1 MKMKL
6 FAILFLVWSVW
17 TPLAVAGGSA
27 DAEAVERLQ
36 SLLAPLETL
45 SADFTQTVTDGEG
58 YEIQSLSGHMVVARP
73 GRVRWRSET
82 PYEQLVVSDA
92 ETLWLYD
99 PDLEQVTVR
108 PFEADVSR
116 TPAILFIGEVVDL
129 RDRYRVSRERE
140 GELET
145 FRLSPMDSGAL
156 FEEVHLHFDEGSPE
170 AMTLRDSMGQETR
183 VTFSNLVIN
192 RPVADTDFTF
202 EIPDGADVLRDD

>member
-1 MKMKL
+1 MNMR
-6 FAILFLVWSVW
+6 FFSVLFLFWFVWIPM
-17 TPLAVAGGSA
+17 TVAGGSA
-27 DAEAVERLQ
+27 DKAPVERLQ

-45 SADFTQTVTDGEG
+45 AADFTQTVTDGEG

-82 PYEQLVVSDA
+82 PYEQLVVSNA

-116 TPAILFIGEVVDL
+116 TPAILFIGDVADL
-129 RDRYRVSRERE
+129 RERYRVSRHVE

-145 FRLSPMDSGAL
+145 FRLAPRDSGAL
-156 FEEVHLHFDEGSPE
+156 FEEVHLHFDDGRPE

-183 VTFSNLVIN
+183 VEFSNLVIN